1 MIVDKK
7 CPDRHGSLLSAPR
20 RIRSR
25 LSAAHGPDKRTC
37 PRKQVGV
44 PRPAHRD
51 ARSAIAITHR
61 SAQLPPKRARGAP
74 GHPPPRTPA
83 IRSEEHTSELQ
94 SLMRHTYAVFCLK
107 KKKTQSS

>member
-7 CPDRHGSLLSAPR
+7 CPYRHGSLLSAPR

-44 PRPAHRD
+44 PRPAHRNS
-51 ARSAIAITHR
+51 RSAIAITHPP
-61 SAQLPPKRARGAP
+61 AQLPPKRAPGAP
-74 GHPPPRTPA
+74 GHPPPPTPA
-83 IRSEEHTSELQ
+83 IPPHTPPPPPPHLPPPP
-94 SLMRHTYAVFCLK
+94 TPPPP
-107 KKKTQSS
+107 